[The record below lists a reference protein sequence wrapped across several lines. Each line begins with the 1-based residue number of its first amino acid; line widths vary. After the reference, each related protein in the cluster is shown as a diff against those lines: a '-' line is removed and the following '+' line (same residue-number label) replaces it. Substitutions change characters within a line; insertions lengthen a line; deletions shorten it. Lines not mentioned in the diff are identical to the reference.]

1 LRNTTS
7 YFIFNYHLASCGHH
21 GLSNP
26 VKAII
31 KYNSSQIAEKF
42 MKNMLLIDSMVEMK
56 KWLQNEWINIPYY
69 INSLIDTTTVVLL
82 STLFCT
88 RVKEGGV

>member
-1 LRNTTS
+1 
-7 YFIFNYHLASCGHH
+7 
-21 GLSNP
+21 
-26 VKAII
+26 
-31 KYNSSQIAEKF
+31 

-88 RVKEGGV
+88 RVKEGGVWIS